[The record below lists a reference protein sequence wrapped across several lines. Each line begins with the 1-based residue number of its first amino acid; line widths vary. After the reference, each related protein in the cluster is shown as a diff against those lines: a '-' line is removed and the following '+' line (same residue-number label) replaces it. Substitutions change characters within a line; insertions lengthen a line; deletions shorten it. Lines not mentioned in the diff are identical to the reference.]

1 MKFALYIKAALH
13 RILLYAVPMALA
25 IVVLNFILLQMMPGD
40 AVDVLAAEA
49 GSATAEG
56 MAQIRAQFG
65 LDQPYYVQL
74 WHYLVNLAHL
84 DLGISPRHHV
94 PVTELIFSRLGNT
107 LILMISALAIA
118 LFTGILLGVVM
129 AANVGKWP
137 DRVLS
142 VLALLL
148 YSTPGFWVGLM
159 AIVLFSVKL
168 GWFPTGGS
176 MTINAGLTGWALV
189 ADRLHHLVLP
199 ALTVAGVF
207 IAIFSRLTRAA
218 MLEVSNQDFVRTA
231 RAKGLSPFAVTFR
244 HILRNALIPVT
255 TVAGMNFGT
264 LLGGAVVVEVVFGW
278 PGLGRLAMESI
289 AARDYSV
296 LLGILLFS
304 SLLVVMVNVVV
315 DILHAWLDPRVVL

>member
-1 MKFALYIKAALH
+1 
-13 RILLYAVPMALA
+13 
-25 IVVLNFILLQMMPGD
+25 
-40 AVDVLAAEA
+40 
-49 GSATAEG
+49 
-56 MAQIRAQFG
+56 
-65 LDQPYYVQL
+65 
-74 WHYLVNLAHL
+74 
-84 DLGISPRHHV
+84 
-94 PVTELIFSRLGNT
+94 
-107 LILMISALAIA
+107 MISALAIA

>member
-1 MKFALYIKAALH
+1 
-13 RILLYAVPMALA
+13 
-25 IVVLNFILLQMMPGD
+25 
-40 AVDVLAAEA
+40 
-49 GSATAEG
+49 
-56 MAQIRAQFG
+56 
-65 LDQPYYVQL
+65 
-74 WHYLVNLAHL
+74 
-84 DLGISPRHHV
+84 
-94 PVTELIFSRLGNT
+94 
-107 LILMISALAIA
+107 
-118 LFTGILLGVVM
+118 
-129 AANVGKWP
+129 
-137 DRVLS
+137 
-142 VLALLL
+142 
-148 YSTPGFWVGLM
+148 
-159 AIVLFSVKL
+159 
-168 GWFPTGGS
+168 
-176 MTINAGLTGWALV
+176 
-189 ADRLHHLVLP
+189 
-199 ALTVAGVF
+199 
-207 IAIFSRLTRAA
+207 